1 MRTRRIQYAAV
12 AALAALAVAFSPV
25 AARAGFDIDAAIK
38 SSAEFSDAGDHKRAF
53 DALDKARLY
62 AEESDIPKLHAAR
75 GRAHGRAGDYFN
87 AIMEYGKAAR
97 NNGGDSCMFAERARF
112 FESIGEF
119 GQAWADAS
127 LAASRGCESS
137 AALSLQGRMRMIR
150 GDYVR
155 AISPLVESIELGPEL
170 PDTLADISTAYLAA
184 GHPKVAA
191 QYARAASDLR
201 PDEPHLISLLAD
213 ALSMSGAYEESIAA
227 YRRALEL
234 DPKKDVTVNNY
245 GFTLF
250 AAGRTEEAA
259 QVIDSLNDRAA
270 NAYALCNAVEIRLRQ
285 EKHAEAYGY
294 GQACLEQMDK
304 QRGLA
309 HYERYYI
316 RAVAEAM
323 RAIETDREELHPL
336 TQLDLADQRE
346 VKGDLAGAL
355 SHCLV
360 ASMLEPSDPDI
371 LLRAGKL
378 YAALG
383 DTGRAGS
390 MLETA
395 ARLASPGSQTA
406 RDARR
411 ALFNQSLRALP
422 RSR

>member
-1 MRTRRIQYAAV
+1 MKLRRLRYSAV
-12 AALAALAVAFSPV
+12 AVSVAF
-25 AARAGFDIDAAIK
+25 AMFTATGARAGFDIDAAIR
-38 SSAEFSDAGDHKRAF
+38 SSAAFSDAGDHKQAF
-53 DALDKARLY
+53 DALDKAALY
-62 AEESDIPKLHAAR
+62 AEESDRPKLHAAK

-87 AIMEYGKAAR
+87 AIIEYGKAAR
-97 NNGGDSCMFAERARF
+97 NNGGDSCMFAARARF
-112 FESIGEF
+112 FESIGEY
-119 GQAWADAS
+119 GQAWADVS
-127 LAASRGCESS
+127 LSAARGCESS
-137 AALSLQGRMRMIR
+137 AALSLQGRLRMIR
-150 GDYVR
+150 GDYIR
-155 AISPLVESIELGPEL
+155 AIRPLVESIEIGPEL
-170 PDTLADISTAYLAA
+170 PDTLADISTAYLAS
-184 GHPKVAA
+184 GQPWVAA
-191 QYARAASDLR
+191 QYARAASDLK
-201 PDEPHLISLLAD
+201 PNEPHLLSLLAD

-234 DPKKDVTVNNY
+234 DPKRDIAANNY

-259 QVIDSLNDRAA
+259 QVIDALNDRAA

-294 GQACLEQMDK
+294 GQACLEQMEK

-316 RAVAEAM
+316 RAIIEAM
-323 RAIETDREELHPL
+323 RAIEMDREELHPL

-346 VKGDLAGAL
+346 SKGDLAGAL

-360 ASMLEPSDPDI
+360 AAMLEPSDSVI

-390 MLETA
+390 LLESA
-395 ARLASPGSQTA
+395 VRSASPGSEIA

-411 ALFNQSLRALP
+411 VMFNQSLRALP
-422 RSR
+422 R